1 MRIGAAT
8 IKKLETYH
16 WPGNVREL
24 QHAVERAVIMS
35 GSNVLGPK
43 DFLFPEAGRRGEE
56 IVIENLNLDAAEQ
69 AVIEAA
75 MRRFGG
81 NISRV
86 ARELGLSRAA
96 LYRRLEKYDL

>member
-1 MRIGAAT
+1 
-8 IKKLETYH
+8 
-16 WPGNVREL
+16 
-24 QHAVERAVIMS
+24 MS
-35 GSNVLGPK
+35 GSNVLRPK
-43 DFLFPEAGRRGEE
+43 DFLFPGSGRRSEE
-56 IVIENLNLDAAEQ
+56 VVIENLNLDAAEQ

-75 MRRFGG
+75 MRRYGG